1 MRFRLPLLIAAS
13 LIALPAFSQTNP
25 GPFTVE
31 ESGQSF
37 ARLQE
42 AVDAIGGRRGTIRIA
57 PGLYR
62 DCAVVEQGA
71 VAFVADVPG
80 KSVFEGVVCEDKASL
95 VLRGESAR
103 VDGLVFTGLFVD
115 DGNGAGIRLEE
126 GDLAVSNAMFLDS
139 QSGILTA
146 AFPSGRLSIDRSS
159 FAGLGK
165 DPTGNGAHSVYVGG
179 YGSVKVTRS
188 RFERG
193 VGGHYLKSRAAAVE
207 ITDNSFDDSK
217 GNDTNYL
224 IDLPNG
230 ASGRIA
236 GNSFAQGPNKRN
248 YSTLIT
254 IAPEGVEHPS
264 SGLVIENN
272 RAWLSPQ
279 FEHRTTFVGN
289 WSGEAVTMRGNELA
303 DRITPYE
310 DRD

>member
-146 AFPSGRLSIDRSS
+146 AFPSGSLSVDRSS

>member
-95 VLRGESAR
+95 VLRGEGAR

-115 DGNGAGIRLEE
+115 DGNGAGIRLEK

-146 AFPSGRLSIDRSS
+146 AFPSGSLSIDRSS

-303 DRITPYE
+303 GRITPYE

>member
-1 MRFRLPLLIAAS
+1 MRLRLPLILAAS
-13 LIALPAFSQTNP
+13 LIALPAFSQSNP
-25 GPFTVE
+25 RPYMIE

-37 ARLQE
+37 ARLQQ
-42 AVDAIGGRRGTIRIA
+42 AVDAIGARSGTIRIA

-62 DCAVVEQGA
+62 DCAVVEEGA
-71 VAFVADVPG
+71 VAFVAEVPG
-80 KSVFEGVVCEDKASL
+80 KSVFEGLACEDKATL
-95 VLRGESAR
+95 VLRGERAR
-103 VDGLVFTGLFVD
+103 VEGLVFTGLAVD

-126 GDLAVSNAMFLDS
+126 GDLAVANAMFLDS

-146 AFPSGRLSIDRSS
+146 AFPSGSISIDRST

-193 VGGHYLKSRAAAVE
+193 VGGHYLKSRAATVE

-236 GNSFAQGPNKRN
+236 GNSFAQGPNKQN
-248 YSTLIT
+248 YGTLIT
-254 IAPEGVEHPS
+254 VAPEGVEHRS
-264 SGLVIENN
+264 TGLVIENN

-303 DRITPYE
+303 ERITPYE

>member
-146 AFPSGRLSIDRSS
+146 AFPSGSLSIDRSS

-179 YGSVKVTRS
+179 YGSVKVARS

-207 ITDNSFDDSK
+207 IIDNSFDDSK

-289 WSGEAVTMRGNELA
+289 WSGEAVTMRENELA

>member
-71 VAFVADVPG
+71 IAFVADVPG

-95 VLRGESAR
+95 VLRGEGAR

-126 GDLAVSNAMFLDS
+126 GDLVVSNAMFLDS

-146 AFPSGRLSIDRSS
+146 AFPSGSLSIDRSS

-264 SGLVIENN
+264 SRLVIENN

>member
-71 VAFVADVPG
+71 IAFVADVPG

-95 VLRGESAR
+95 VLRGEGAR

-146 AFPSGRLSIDRSS
+146 AFPSGSLSIDRSS

-264 SGLVIENN
+264 SRLVIENN

>member
-146 AFPSGRLSIDRSS
+146 AFPSGSLSIDRSS

-179 YGSVKVTRS
+179 YGSVRVTRS

>member
-13 LIALPAFSQTNP
+13 LIALPAFSQSNP

-103 VDGLVFTGLFVD
+103 IDGLVFTGLFVD

-146 AFPSGRLSIDRSS
+146 AFPSGSLSIDRSS

-179 YGSVKVTRS
+179 YGSVTVTRS

-248 YSTLIT
+248 YGTLIT

-303 DRITPYE
+303 ERITPYE

>member
-42 AVDAIGGRRGTIRIA
+42 AVDAIGGRHGTIRIA
-57 PGLYR
+57 PGRYR

-71 VAFVADVPG
+71 VAFVADMPG

-146 AFPSGRLSIDRSS
+146 AFPSGSLSIDRSS

-179 YGSVKVTRS
+179 YGSVTVTRS